1 MSEDG
6 EEPAPAARRY
16 RLNTLIGRGG
26 MGVVW
31 AATDTLTGREVAI
44 KFLTAPD
51 RERDDSRRRFSREA
65 RAISA
70 IRHPN
75 VVEVLEVFG
84 LDGHTPALVMELLRG
99 ETLATKLAR
108 QSAFSLEQTARL
120 LLPVV
125 SAVAAAH
132 GLGIVHRDLKPDNIF
147 IAQNARGAPMVK
159 VLDFGIAKLTGAAP
173 DAVITQTGVALGT
186 PCYMAPEQ
194 AMGEA
199 DVDHRADVWSLGA
212 ILYQCLSGARALS
225 GDNVGQVVAQLL
237 STGIVPL
244 RALVPGVPRDVAR
257 LVAAMMARDRQ
268 RRPADLSVVAAVLG
282 RYAENGAAAGML
294 PPPTHARLSSAPAGS
309 ARSRHIA
316 LLSAALALAS
326 SLGAWLWATP

>member
-1 MSEDG
+1 
-6 EEPAPAARRY
+6 
-16 RLNTLIGRGG
+16 

-31 AATDTLTGREVAI
+31 AATDTRTGREVAI
-44 KFLTAPD
+44 KFLTAP
-51 RERDDSRRRFSREA
+51 ERDGDDSRRRFSREA

-84 LDGHTPALVMELLRG
+84 LDGHTPALVMELLHG

-108 QSAFSLEQTARL
+108 QSAFSLEETARL

-147 IAQNARGAPMVK
+147 IARGARGAPTVK
-159 VLDFGIAKLTGAAP
+159 VLDFGIAKLTGATP
-173 DAVITQTGVALGT
+173 DVVITQTGVALGT

-199 DVDHRADVWSLGA
+199 DIDHRADVWALGA
-212 ILYQCLSGARALS
+212 ILYQCLSGARALN

-244 RALVPGVPRDVAR
+244 RALAPSVPRDVAR
-257 LVAAMMARDRQ
+257 LVAAMLARDRQ
-268 RRPADLSVVAAVLG
+268 RRPADLSIVAAVLG
-282 RYAENGAAAGML
+282 RYTKTG
-294 PPPTHARLSSAPAGS
+294 APAAFPSPALREAVRPALDVGG
-309 ARSRHIA
+309 RSRRLA
-316 LLSAALALAS
+316 LLSAAVALVS
-326 SLGAWLWATP
+326 TLGAWVLASP